1 MTASQRAALE
11 SAIWTDAQRMSGT
24 PCFRNTRVPVQ
35 SLIDFLEGGE
45 TIDEFLILYPAVSR
59 EQIVTVLDFAN
70 RQLIECASSLT
81 SA

>member
-1 MTASQRAALE
+1 MTAEQKTVLYAAVWVN
-11 SAIWTDAQRMSGT
+11 SGRMSGA

-45 TIDEFLILYPAVSR
+45 TVEAFLVLYPSVTR
-59 EQIVTVLDFAN
+59 ELVITVLDIAN

-81 SA
+81 SV